1 MEQKSII
8 YKNILENMSDG
19 VMTIDL
25 KGQIIT
31 FNPAAAN
38 ILGLKEEDVLGKKFA
53 QVFFEY
59 EGNDDFN
66 QAILDAI
73 YESNV
78 GHRAMVDFDT
88 GEKIVSLA
96 LSTSFLQDR
105 RGSDLEKVA
114 VIAVFSDVT
123 EVKKLRDAEIRLTED
138 LKAKHEE
145 LRDAYLK
152 IEESN
157 ENLNAALKRVQVV
170 RIVATIFIIAIFLG
184 TGLFM
189 WNKKPAAKAK
199 TMSRSFESAQ
209 DVTQLNTFAVQP
221 RSVSSTISLPGILEP
236 LKVVNVV
243 SPLTGKVKERLFSYG
258 DYVKKGQVLVKM
270 DTSEVEVRYREA
282 KAAFMKSL
290 QRLRELKDWENGSE
304 VRRSRR
310 SLTMAKRSL
319 ESQQRRLDDT
329 ERLYEKGIVPASEYE
344 SAKEQLHNL
353 KLDYKAAREELN
365 SVFERGSAE
374 NIEIAR
380 LETENARTKLSYLK
394 DQMKTSTI
402 VAPVSGI
409 VILPDVTKDKRDS
422 KTIEKG
428 VTFDQGQV
436 MVLIGDLEGLSVKT
450 KVDEVEISKIKK
462 GQKVIVSGDAFSDIS
477 LDGEISHISSQATK
491 ERDIPTFEITVNVKH
506 LSPEHRKWARLGMSA
521 NLEIVIYSKSDAL
534 LVPIDCVKSIGSDLL
549 VRIRD
554 KETLKIKEVKVETG
568 ITTLDSVEI
577 LKGLKP
583 GDEVVIGN

>member
-31 FNPAAAN
+31 FNPAAAS

-189 WNKKPAAKAK
+189 WNKKPAAKAR
-199 TMSRSFESAQ
+199 TMSRSLESVQ
-209 DVTQLNTFAVQP
+209 DVTQLNIFAVQP

>member
-1 MEQKSII
+1 MEQESII

-25 KGQIIT
+25 SGLIIT
-31 FNPAAAN
+31 FNAAAAN

-53 QVFFEY
+53 QIFFEY

-78 GHRAMVDFDT
+78 GHSTMVDFDT
-88 GEKIVSLA
+88 GENVVSLS
-96 LSTSFLQDR
+96 LSTSFLQNR
-105 RGSDLEKVA
+105 RGSEMEKIG

-138 LKAKHEE
+138 LKAKHGE
-145 LRDAYLK
+145 LQDAYLN
-152 IEESN
+152 IEESK
-157 ENLNAALKRVQVV
+157 ENLETALKRVQVV
-170 RIVATIFIIAIFLG
+170 RIVATLFIIAVFLG

-189 WNKKPAAKAK
+189 WNKKPAAKTK
-199 TMSRSFESAQ
+199 TMSRSSEIPGDPARI
-209 DVTQLNTFAVQP
+209 NTIPVHP

-236 LKVVNVV
+236 LKVVNIV
-243 SPLTGKVKERLFSYG
+243 SPLTGKVKERLFNYG
-258 DYVKKGQVLVKM
+258 DHVKKGQVLIKM
-270 DTSEVEVRYREA
+270 DTSDVDIRYREA

-290 QRLRELKDWENGSE
+290 QRLHELENWENGTE

-310 SLTMAKRSL
+310 SLTRTKRSL
-319 ESQQRRLDDT
+319 EAQQRKLGDT
-329 ERLYEKGIVPASEYE
+329 ERLYQKGIVPAGEYE

-353 KLDYKAAREELN
+353 QLDLKSAQEDMK
-365 SVFERGSAE
+365 SVLDRGSEE

-380 LETENARTKLSYLK
+380 LETENSRIKMRDLK
-394 DQMKTSTI
+394 MQKKTAAI

-409 VILPDVTKDKRDS
+409 VILPDVSKDNTDS
-422 KTIEKG
+422 KKIEKG
-428 VTFDQGQV
+428 VSFEQGQV
-436 MVLIGDLEGLSVKT
+436 MASIGDLAGLSVKT
-450 KVDEVEISKIKK
+450 RVDEVEISKIKK
-462 GQKVIVSGDAFSDIS
+462 GQKVIVSGDAFSGIS

-491 ERDIPTFEITVNVKH
+491 KGDIPSFEITVDIKH
-506 LSPEHRKWARLGMSA
+506 LSPEHKRWARLGMSA
-521 NLEIVIYSKSDAL
+521 NLEVVIYSKSNAL
-534 LVPIDCVKSIGSDLL
+534 MVPIDCVTKSGSDWF
-549 VRIRD
+549 VRIRN
-554 KETLKIKEVKVETG
+554 KETREIKEVKVETG

-577 LKGLKP
+577 LSGLKP

>member
-1 MEQKSII
+1 MEQESII
-8 YKNILENMSDG
+8 YKNILANMSDG

-38 ILGLKEEDVLGKKFA
+38 ILDLKEEDVLGKKFA

-88 GEKIVSLA
+88 GEKKVSLS

-105 RGSDLEKVA
+105 RGGDLEKVA
-114 VIAVFSDVT
+114 IIAVFSDVT
-123 EVKKLRDAEIRLTED
+123 EVKQLRDAEIRLTED

-189 WNKKPAAKAK
+189 WNKKPAAKAR
-199 TMSRSFESAQ
+199 TMSRSLESAQ
-209 DVTQLNTFAVQP
+209 DVTQLNTFVVQP

-243 SPLTGKVKERLFSYG
+243 SPLTGKVKERLFNYG
-258 DYVKKGQVLVKM
+258 DHVEKGQVLVKM

-282 KAAFMKSL
+282 KAGFMKSL
-290 QRLRELKDWENGSE
+290 QQLRELKNWENGSE

-310 SLTMAKRSL
+310 SLTMAKRSV

-329 ERLYEKGIVPASEYE
+329 ERLYAKGIVPASEYE

-365 SVFERGSAE
+365 SVLERGSAE

-380 LETENARTKLSYLK
+380 LETENARVKVRYLK
-394 DQMKTSTI
+394 AQMKTATI
-402 VAPVSGI
+402 LAPVSGI
-409 VILPDVTKDKRDS
+409 VILPDVAKDKRDS

-428 VTFDQGQV
+428 ISFDQGQV

-450 KVDEVEISKIKK
+450 RVDEVEISKIKK

-491 ERDIPTFEITVNVKH
+491 EGDIPSFEITVKVKH
-506 LSPEHRKWARLGMSA
+506 LSPEHRRWARLGMSA
-521 NLEIVIYSKSDAL
+521 NLEVVIYGKSDAL
-534 LVPIDCVKSIGSDLL
+534 MVPIDCVRSIGSDRF
-549 VRIRD
+549 VGIRD

-583 GDEVVIGN
+583 GDEVVN

>member
-1 MEQKSII
+1 MEQESII
-8 YKNILENMSDG
+8 YKNILANMSDG

-78 GHRAMVDFDT
+78 GHMAMVDFDT
-88 GEKIVSLA
+88 GEKKVSLS

-105 RGSDLEKVA
+105 REGDLEKVA
-114 VIAVFSDVT
+114 IIAVFSDVT
-123 EVKKLRDAEIRLTED
+123 EVKQLRDAEIRLTED

-170 RIVATIFIIAIFLG
+170 RIVATIFIIAVFLG

-189 WNKKPAAKAK
+189 WNKKPAAKAR
-199 TMSRSFESAQ
+199 TMSRSLKSAQ

-221 RSVSSTISLPGILEP
+221 GSVSSTVSLPGILEP

-243 SPLTGKVKERLFSYG
+243 SPLAGKVKDRLFNYG
-258 DYVKKGQVLVKM
+258 DHVEKGQVLVKM

-282 KAAFMKSL
+282 KGAFMKSL
-290 QRLRELKDWENGSE
+290 QMLRELEDWENGSE

-319 ESQQRRLDDT
+319 ESQQRRLEDT

-353 KLDYKAAREELN
+353 KLDYKAAQEELN
-365 SVFERGSAE
+365 SVLERGSAE

-380 LETENARTKLSYLK
+380 LETENARIKVRYLK
-394 DQMKTSTI
+394 AQMKTATI

-409 VILPDVTKDKRDS
+409 VILPDVAKDKRDS
-422 KTIEKG
+422 KIIEKG
-428 VTFDQGQV
+428 VSFDQGQV
-436 MVLIGDLEGLSVKT
+436 MVLIGDLAGLSVKT
-450 KVDEVEISKIKK
+450 RVDEVEISKIKK

-491 ERDIPTFEITVNVKH
+491 EGDIPSFEITVNVKH

-521 NLEIVIYSKSDAL
+521 NLEVVIYSKSDAL
-534 LVPIDCVKSIGSDLL
+534 MVPIDCVKSIGSDRL

-554 KETLKIKEVKVETG
+554 RETQEIREVKVETG

-583 GDEVVIGN
+583 GDEVVN

>member
-1 MEQKSII
+1 MEQESII
-8 YKNILENMSDG
+8 YKNILANMSDG

-31 FNPAAAN
+31 FNPAAAS

-78 GHRAMVDFDT
+78 GHSTMVDFDT
-88 GEKIVSLA
+88 GKGVVSLS
-96 LSTSFLQDR
+96 LSTSFLHDSR
-105 RGSDLEKVA
+105 DGELKKVA
-114 VIAVFSDVT
+114 IIAVFSDVT

-138 LKAKHEE
+138 LKAKHGE
-145 LRDAYLK
+145 LQDAYLK

-170 RIVATIFIIAIFLG
+170 RIFATIFIIAIFLG

-189 WNKKPAAKAK
+189 WNKKPAARAK
-199 TMSRSFESAQ
+199 TMSRALESVQ
-209 DVTQLNTFAVQP
+209 DVTQLSTFAVQP

-243 SPLTGKVKERLFSYG
+243 SPLAGKVKERLFNYG
-258 DYVKKGQVLVKM
+258 EHVEKGQVLVKM

-282 KAAFMKSL
+282 KGAYMKSL
-290 QRLRELKDWENGSE
+290 QMLRELEDWENGSE

-310 SLTMAKRSL
+310 SLTMAKRSM
-319 ESQQRRLDDT
+319 ESQQRRLEDT

-353 KLDYKAAREELN
+353 NLDYKAAQEELK
-365 SVFERGSAE
+365 SVLERGSAE

-380 LETENARTKLSYLK
+380 LETENTRVKVEYTKA
-394 DQMKTSTI
+394 QMKMAAI

-409 VILPDVTKDKRDS
+409 VILPDTAKDKRDS
-422 KTIEKG
+422 KTVEKG

-436 MVLIGDLEGLSVKT
+436 MVLIGDLAGLSVKT
-450 KVDEVEISKIKK
+450 RVDEVEISKIKK

-491 ERDIPTFEITVNVKH
+491 QGEIPSFEITVKVKH
-506 LSPEHRKWARLGMSA
+506 ISAEHRRWTRLGMSA
-521 NLEIVIYSKSDAL
+521 NLEVVIYSKSNAL
-534 LVPIDCVKSIGSDLL
+534 MVPIDCVKSIGSDRL
-549 VRIRD
+549 VRVRD
-554 KETLKIKEVKVETG
+554 RATQELREVKVETG

-577 LKGLKP
+577 LKGLNP
-583 GDEVVIGN
+583 GDEVVN